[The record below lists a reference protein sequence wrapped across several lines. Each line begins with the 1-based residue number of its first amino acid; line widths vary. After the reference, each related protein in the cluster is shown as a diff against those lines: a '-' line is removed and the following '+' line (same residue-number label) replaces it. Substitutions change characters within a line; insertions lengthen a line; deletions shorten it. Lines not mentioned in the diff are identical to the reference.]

1 MKEDYT
7 GKRVRLDYKNKA
19 GYPCS
24 VVVLIRYMSKHGLVC
39 AHNGTESY
47 IEMDRVNEIEEL
59 K

>member
-7 GKRVRLDYKNKA
+7 NKRVRLDYRNKA

-24 VVVLIRYMSKHGLVC
+24 VVVLIKYMSKYGLVC

-47 IEMDRVNEIEEL
+47 IEKGRVDDIEEL